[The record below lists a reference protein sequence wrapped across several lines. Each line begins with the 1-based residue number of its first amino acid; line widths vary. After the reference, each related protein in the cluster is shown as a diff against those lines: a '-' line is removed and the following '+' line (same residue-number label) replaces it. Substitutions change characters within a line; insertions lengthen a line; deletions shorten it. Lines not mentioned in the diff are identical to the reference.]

1 MQSAAHPTPDPQF
14 IPVAA
19 AARRLSMSPAAVRAM
34 IDRGELEAIK
44 AGRVLRVSSAG
55 LDAYIAAAT
64 VKPRSVPA

>member
-1 MQSAAHPTPDPQF
+1 MNTSAADTPQF

-19 AARRLSMSPAAVRAM
+19 AARRLSMSPAGIRAM

-55 LDAYIAAAT
+55 LDAYIAGAT
-64 VKPRSVPA
+64 VQPRPVSA